1 MKIFAL
7 GGYGKTALPA
17 IKLLAQSNL
26 VTEIAVAGRNLERAE
41 NAAAEIG
48 EKAIPVHADGTDEI
62 KLTPLL
68 AGYDI
73 LMNAAY
79 NDTVISAIRAATRA
93 GIDYCDVAW
102 GDVLEQAVS
111 LDSNAK
117 TAGITAIVATGI
129 SPCISNLMCVHVASQ
144 LDEVEQLQ
152 FGRADIMSFENGRE
166 STPEQWLKNPKES
179 LAALPEFKPYLT
191 MTMQRLENNGN
202 RTIRCYQK
210 GQWMDMD
217 PIRDG
222 MEVPLSQGG
231 TTTAYPYVCAGDYWG
246 VLPHDLAK
254 QSPVEIV
261 FSPFP
266 PQIHNMLREQA
277 FHVIEGDINAATAVN
292 AFYEAIR
299 LEPQRWL
306 PLSDD
311 FIPTA
316 KMFAR
321 AVGRKNGRPAK
332 VDCWFTAP
340 LWEVSG
346 YTMTSVA
353 LAVAVRKI
361 LRGEMQ
367 KRGVI
372 TAEKA
377 FDPQS
382 FFDETASLI
391 PDLLPDGKLIE
402 EAFEQLA

>member
-1 MKIFAL
+1 
-7 GGYGKTALPA
+7 
-17 IKLLAQSNL
+17 
-26 VTEIAVAGRNLERAE
+26 
-41 NAAAEIG
+41 
-48 EKAIPVHADGTDEI
+48 
-62 KLTPLL
+62 
-68 AGYDI
+68 
-73 LMNAAY
+73 
-79 NDTVISAIRAATRA
+79 
-93 GIDYCDVAW
+93 
-102 GDVLEQAVS
+102 
-111 LDSNAK
+111 
-117 TAGITAIVATGI
+117 
-129 SPCISNLMCVHVASQ
+129 MCVHVASQ

-266 PQIHNMLREQA
+266 PQIRNMLREQA

-321 AVGRKNGRPAK
+321 AVGWKNGRPAK

-353 LAVAVRKI
+353 LAAAVRII

-377 FDPQS
+377 FDPL
-382 FFDETASLI
+382 F
-391 PDLLPDGKLIE
+391 LPG
-402 EAFEQLA
+402 